1 MALRTNYKD
10 DVFTGKRKYRMT
22 TNPDTTVSFD
32 DETEYV
38 QQGDTYGAAQINAQ
52 NAITNDLDAHAY
64 RDSDAAETTM
74 ADNDY
79 IPFYDASAGA
89 KRRMTLS
96 NIKSFLL
103 GALAPK
109 SHPSNSASTYGAGNA
124 SQFGHVKVS
133 DNYAQSD
140 GTASQSV
147 CASSQAVHN
156 AYANRAPV
164 NHASGDTTY
173 GKGTNSAYGHVK
185 LSDTYSSNAGA
196 ASSGVGASG
205 KAVYDAYSALN
216 GSKAPKN
223 HKSSSTDY
231 GVGNENEYGHIKL
244 TDAYNAA
251 DATAS
256 SGVGASGKAVRDL
269 YHKHTNDVTA
279 LENSKAPVNHASQ
292 NTDYG
297 TGNTSNYGHV
307 KLTDAYNSADAT
319 ASNGVGAS
327 GRAVRD
333 LYHKHTNDVTAL
345 DNKLELRLYSTRA
358 NAPFYFDWQNGKYG
372 FNTDP
377 DKGASTFHP
386 FSAGAV
392 MELIG
397 SGTAP
402 NNDSSTSGTLL
413 TTSKEYDYLVCFGGN
428 AVGATNGYFGQW
440 SFTTNNGTTV
450 YSDGGYYNGDSFA
463 IFQNVGSGATI
474 GFSSIIETEN
484 APRRTYRIYGVTT

>member
-52 NAITNDLDAHAY
+52 NAITNNLDAHAY
-64 RDSDAAETTM
+64 RDSDTAETTL

-89 KRRMTLS
+89 KRKALFSSVKT
-96 NIKSFLL
+96 FLL
-103 GALAPK
+103 GAFAPK

-164 NHASGDTTY
+164 NHASADTTY
-173 GKGTNSAYGHVK
+173 GRGSNSAYGHVK
-185 LSDTYSSNAGA
+185 LSDTYTSNPGS
-196 ASSGVGASG
+196 ASEGMGASG
-205 KAVYDAYSALN
+205 KALNDAYNALN
-216 GSKAPKN
+216 SSIGGKAPTN
-223 HKSSSTDY
+223 HASATDTY
-231 GVGNENEYGHIKL
+231 GKGTETEFGHVKL
-244 TDAYNAA
+244 TNSYNAA
-251 DATAS
+251 DATAA

-269 YHKHTNDVTA
+269 YHKHANEITA
-279 LENSKAPVNHASQ
+279 LDNSKAPVNHAVNA
-292 NTDYG
+292 NTYG
-297 TGNTSNYGHV
+297 LGNEGYFGHV
-307 KLTDAYNSADAT
+307 KLSDATDAGNNKAEY
-319 ASNGVGAS
+319 GLGAS
-327 GRAVRD
+327 GKAVAD
-333 LYHKHTNDVTAL
+333 LNNAL
-345 DNKLELRLYSTRA
+345 SRRISTIENELLTDNPV
-358 NAPFYFDWQNGKYG
+358 PFIFDIKNGVYG
-372 FNTDP
+372 YNTSLSR
-377 DKGASTFHP
+377 GADTFHP
-386 FSAGAV
+386 FKHAAV

-413 TTSKEYDYLVCFGGN
+413 TTNKKYDYLVCFGGN
-428 AVGATNGYFGQW
+428 AVGATNEYFGQW

-450 YSDGGYYNGDSFA
+450 ISEGGYYNGDSFA
-463 IFQNVGSGATI
+463 IFQGVESGATV
-474 GFSSIIETEN
+474 GFSSTIATEN